1 MTRFFFFINF
11 AYGKILSKSFLGG
24 KNAGFTLIELLVVV
38 LIIGILAAV
47 AVPQYQIAVSKSR
60 ATEALLSVRKLRQA
74 QELFWTANGYYAANE
89 DYDGLDIE
97 MPVVKKYRLQNGYG
111 GSASEAWPANGGS
124 INEMPVFICYG
135 FHNTPGQ
142 TGIAH
147 LSGKCWCRAPYGSRA
162 EEVCKRM
169 GGFLYGSASGGWSGY
184 ELR

>member
-1 MTRFFFFINF
+1 MAKFYQKF
-11 AYGKILSKSFLGG
+11 FLGG

-97 MPVVKKYRLQNGYG
+97 MPVVKNTGCKTDTAVRPARLGRPTE
-111 GSASEAWPANGGS
+111 EA
-124 INEMPVFICYG
+124 
-135 FHNTPGQ
+135 
-142 TGIAH
+142 
-147 LSGKCWCRAPYGSRA
+147 
-162 EEVCKRM
+162 
-169 GGFLYGSASGGWSGY
+169 
-184 ELR
+184 